1 MNRAQKYFF
10 NAMLMSIGGILIR
23 AVSVAFNVFVSSKVG
38 AEGMGLLTLTSGI
51 YGFSITLATSGIN
64 LAVVRLVSS
73 AMPENNED
81 ISKNSQE
88 SVKKIMKNA
97 IFYCLFFSTIASTL
111 LFFLSDFIGN
121 NLLNDSR
128 TISSLKLM
136 SFSLV
141 PISISSALNGYF
153 SAVRKAYKN
162 VIIQLLE
169 QGVKIGV
176 ITALLITIAPAG
188 LEYACIAVV
197 AGGALAEGFSLIF
210 SVIFYI
216 FDRWGFSKKLS
227 KTQGGVSYKYGFFVK
242 SSGNLRYDT
251 KITPIALPVAI
262 SAYFRSALTTVE
274 HLLIPWGLKRSG
286 INSASALASYGILH
300 GMVFPLLLFPS
311 AVLGAFSSLLVP
323 ELSYAM
329 ASKSSERIKRIVTKV
344 FNLTLFFAFGVSG
357 IFICF
362 SHEIGIFFYGSAE
375 AGEYIRLLSPLI
387 PLMYLDGAVDAMLKG
402 LGEQVYTMRVNIV
415 DSLISVLLIVI
426 LLPTFGISGYIGVI
440 FITEL
445 INTSFSILKLLNVTE
460 IKASIT
466 KWILKPI
473 VSVILATVISRLL
486 YNFVFIKI
494 LEGRTL
500 LILEGFLTLC
510 LYLTFS
516 LVTKSLSSNDI
527 YFFKSLFKRDKS
539 KNT

>member
-1 MNRAQKYFF
+1 
-10 NAMLMSIGGILIR
+10 
-23 AVSVAFNVFVSSKVG
+23 
-38 AEGMGLLTLTSGI
+38 
-51 YGFSITLATSGIN
+51 
-64 LAVVRLVSS
+64 
-73 AMPENNED
+73 
-81 ISKNSQE
+81 
-88 SVKKIMKNA
+88 
-97 IFYCLFFSTIASTL
+97 
-111 LFFLSDFIGN
+111 
-121 NLLNDSR
+121 
-128 TISSLKLM
+128 M

-153 SAVRKAYKN
+153 SAVRRAYKN

-210 SVIFYI
+210 SAVFYI
-216 FDRWGFSKKLS
+216 FDRWGFSKKSS

-286 INSASALASYGILH
+286 INSSSALASYGILH

-466 KWILKPI
+466 KWIFKPI
-473 VSVILATVISRLL
+473 VSVILATVISRFL

>member
-81 ISKNSQE
+81 ISKNSQGC
-88 SVKKIMKNA
+88 VKKIMKNA
-97 IFYCLFFSTIASTL
+97 IFYCLFFSIIASAL

-210 SVIFYI
+210 SAVFYI
-216 FDRWGFSKKLS
+216 FDRWGFTRKSS

-375 AGEYIRLLSPLI
+375 AGEYIKLLSPLI

-415 DSLISVLLIVI
+415 DSLISVVLIVF
-426 LLPTFGISGYIGVI
+426 LLPPFGISGYIGVI

-473 VSVILATVISRLL
+473 LSVVLATVISRFL

-494 LEGRTL
+494 LEGKAL